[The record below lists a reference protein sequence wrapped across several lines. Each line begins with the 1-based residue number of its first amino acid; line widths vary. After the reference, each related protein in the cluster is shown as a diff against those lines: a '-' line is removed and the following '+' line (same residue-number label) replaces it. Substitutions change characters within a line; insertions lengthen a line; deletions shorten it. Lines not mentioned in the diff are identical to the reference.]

1 MENQLTRKYGLLTAI
16 CMVVGTVI
24 GSGIFFRNEDVIRFI
39 GGGMWVGVAAWLV
52 GGFITLS
59 AAYVFGVLATR
70 HERVGGLV
78 DYGEALLGRGYGYLF
93 GWFMA
98 TMFLPALSGILAWI
112 SARFTVVLFGWEV
125 DSFFSG
131 ETYALAL
138 FYLIMIYGVNTL
150 AQKLSGK
157 VQVSATFIKI
167 VPLLAMGVIGTIAGL
182 LNGTTV
188 ENLRSDY
195 VGAVVASP
203 FLSALVATVFAYVGW
218 EGVLALNSEIKNSK
232 RNLPIAL
239 VGGMLVIMTIYTM
252 YFVGIFSAA
261 PVEVLSDGAGVRGAF
276 VNVFT
281 EVGGT
286 ALFVFIV
293 ISCLGT
299 LNGLVMSG
307 QRSFYALSIR
317 GSGVKP
323 ELISQVDKT
332 TNVPNNS
339 ASLFLFVTA
348 FWMLVFAGNR
358 AGWFGELVPGQ
369 PLPLDLPGLV
379 PIFFQG
385 FLIPIF
391 VLVMVKEKTLGVFNR
406 FIAPL
411 VAMIGALFL
420 LYAAINTQRMRFVWF
435 FLIFLAVMLIGAL
448 FYKKSPK

>member
-1 MENQLTRKYGLLTAI
+1 M

-24 GSGIFFRNEDVIRFI
+24 GSGIFFRNEAII
-39 GGGMWVGVAAWLV
+39 GYTGGRMWIGVAAWLI

-59 AAYVFGVLATR
+59 ATYVFGVLATR

-78 DYGEALLGRGYGYLF
+78 DYGEALLGERYGYFF

-98 TMFLPALSGILAWI
+98 TMFLPGLSGILAWI
-112 SARFTVVLFGWEV
+112 SARFTVVLFGWET

-131 ETYALAL
+131 QTYSIAL
-138 FYLIMIYGVNTL
+138 FYLVMTYAVNSL

-167 VPLLAMGVIGTIAGL
+167 VPLLAMGIIGTIVGL
-182 LNGTTV
+182 ANGTAV
-188 ENLRSDY
+188 ANLHSDY
-195 VGAVVASP
+195 VGNVVANP

-218 EGVLALNSEIKNSK
+218 EGVLALNSEIKDSK

-239 VGGMLVIMTIYTM
+239 VGGLIVIMTIYTL

-276 VNVFT
+276 VNVFS
-281 EVGGT
+281 EAGGT

-317 GSGVKP
+317 GCGVKP
-323 ELISQVDKT
+323 GLISQVDKT

-348 FWMLVFAGNR
+348 CWMLVFAGNR

-369 PLPLDLPGLV
+369 PLPFDVPGLM
-379 PIFFQG
+379 PILFQG
-385 FLIPIF
+385 FLIPLFIMI
-391 VLVMVKEKTLGVFNR
+391 MVKEKTLGAFNR
-406 FIAPL
+406 FIAP
-411 VAMIGALFL
+411 VIAMAGAIFL
-420 LYAAINTQRMRFVWF
+420 IYAAISTQGMRFVWF
-435 FLIFLAVMLIGAL
+435 FLIFLAIMFIGAL
-448 FYKKSPK
+448 FYKGSAK